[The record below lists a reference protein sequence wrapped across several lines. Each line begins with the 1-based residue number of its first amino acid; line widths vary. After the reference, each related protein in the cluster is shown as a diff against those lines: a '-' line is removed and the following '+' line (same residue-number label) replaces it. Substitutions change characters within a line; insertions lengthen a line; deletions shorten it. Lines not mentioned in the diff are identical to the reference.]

1 VLRHGLELGSRLGVD
16 AAAQLTA
23 HVTLADALDALA
35 VQTSPRSLG
44 GGADSGGDDGRGA
57 ALVSPFLAWIGSPCL
72 RHRVHGASIGGGP
85 HPAHRGGRGGGGG
98 AAHVPTGAS
107 MCMCMC
113 MWRWGWAHVGVV
125 AVQTPC
131 RAPPPPPLLMR
142 LGATQPSTVGAQEVE
157 LWQLRI
163 AALVRLCARVPRPA
177 SSNLWLRSTGACSAH
192 RIIDSMFSDQI
203 IMYCNDTMQHL
214 LWRTRVRG

>member
-125 AVQTPC
+125 SADKAGCHT
-131 RAPPPPPLLMR
+131 
-142 LGATQPSTVGAQEVE
+142 TPSTVGAQEVE

-192 RIIDSMFSDQI
+192 RIMDSMFSDQI